1 MPGITVVGLGPGDPG
16 SVTREAWHVL
26 EESPEVYLRTGQHPL
41 AELLGGASRLHT
53 FDAIYQSAPS
63 FDEVYHQIVETLLA
77 RAREPQGVVY
87 AVPGDP
93 SVGEAAVAALRRRA
107 AEERIPYR
115 QVSGVSFVE
124 PTLSLLGV
132 DALEGVYLAD
142 AVEMAARHVPAH
154 APDQAVLVAQLHSK
168 LMASD
173 VKLVL
178 LSQYPPEHRVA
189 LVQSAGTPAA
199 TLRWLPLEELDRA
212 SEFDAVTTLYLP
224 PLPRPASLE
233 AFQDVVARLRA
244 PDGCPWDQE
253 QTHQSLR
260 RHVLE
265 EAYEVLAALD
275 KDDPEALREELGD
288 LLLQIVLQAQIAF
301 EGGEFRLS
309 EVLGDVQEKIVR
321 RHPHVFGDAKV
332 SSVDEVLH
340 RWEELK
346 DAERPAGSSA
356 GGLAGVSLDLP
367 ALSHAYEIQ
376 DRAARV
382 GFDWPKVEGVLAK
395 ISEEIEEFRTAGGA
409 AAKEREFGDLL
420 FSLVNLSRWL
430 AIDPESSLRGAN
442 ARFRSRF
449 AGMEERAR
457 ASGRRLGDLQPEEWE
472 TLWDQVKAQAAD
484 EEQSE

>member
-16 SVTREAWHVL
+16 SITREAWHLL
-26 EESPEVYLRTGQHPL
+26 EGSPELYLRTGQHPV
-41 AELLGGASRLHT
+41 AELLGNAARVHT
-53 FDAIYQSAPS
+53 FDGIYQSAS
-63 FDEVYHQIVETLLA
+63 TFEEVYHQIVETLLA
-77 RAREPQGVVY
+77 RAREPGGVVY

-93 SVGEAAVAALRRRA
+93 SFGEAAVAELRRRA

-132 DALEGVYLAD
+132 DALEGIFLAD
-142 AVEMAARHVPAH
+142 AIELAARHVPAH
-154 APDQAVLVAQLHSK
+154 PPDRPALVAQLHSK
-168 LMASD
+168 LLASD

-189 LVQSAGTPAA
+189 LIQGAGTPTA

-212 SEFDAVTTLYLP
+212 NQFDAVTSLYLP

-233 AFQDVVARLRA
+233 SFQDVVARLRA
-244 PDGCPWDQE
+244 PDGCPWDRE
-253 QTHQSLR
+253 QTHRSLR

-265 EAYEVLAALD
+265 EAYEVLSALD
-275 KDDPEALREELGD
+275 GDDVQALREELGD

-309 EVLGDVQEKIVR
+309 DVLGDLQAKIVR

-332 SSVDEVLH
+332 SSADEVLH

-346 DAERPAGSSA
+346 QAERPAGSSA
-356 GGLAGVSLDLP
+356 GRLDGVSADLP
-367 ALSHAYEIQ
+367 ALSHAFEIQ

-382 GFDWPKVEGVLAK
+382 GFDWPLVDGVLAK
-395 ISEEIEEFRTAGGA
+395 ISEEIDELRSAEDA
-409 AAKEREFGDLL
+409 AARERELGDLL

-430 AIDPESSLRGAN
+430 AIDPESSLRLAN

-449 AGMEERAR
+449 AAMEEQVHA
-457 ASGRRLGDLQPEEWE
+457 AGRRLGDLRQEEWE
-472 TLWDQVKAQAAD
+472 TLWEQAKAQAAD
-484 EEQSE
+484 EEEAN

>member
-26 EESPEVYLRTGQHPL
+26 ERSPELYLRTEQHPL
-41 AELLGGASRLHT
+41 AGLLRGTARVLT
-53 FDAIYQSAPS
+53 FDGIYQSAS
-63 FDEVYHQIVETLLA
+63 TFEEVYHDIVETLLT
-77 RAREPQGVVY
+77 RAREREGVVY

-93 SVGEAAVAALRRRA
+93 SFGEAAVAELRRRA
-107 AEERIPYR
+107 AEEQIPYR

-132 DALEGVYLAD
+132 DALEGVFLAD
-142 AVEMAARHVPAH
+142 AVELAARHVPAH
-154 APDQAVLVAQLHSK
+154 PPDRAALVAQLHSQ
-168 LMASD
+168 LLASD

-178 LSQYPPEHRVA
+178 LSQYPAEHRVA
-189 LVQSAGTPAA
+189 LVRAAGTA
-199 TLRWLPLEELDRA
+199 TESLRWLPLEELDH
-212 SEFDAVTTLYLP
+212 SNEFDAVTSLYIP
-224 PLPRPASLE
+224 PLPRSASLE

-244 PDGCPWDQE
+244 PDGCPWDRE
-253 QTHQSLR
+253 QTHRSLR

-275 KDDPEALREELGD
+275 GDNAGALREELGD
-288 LLLQIVLQAQIAF
+288 LLLQIVLQAQIAS

-309 EVLGDVQEKIVR
+309 DVLADLQEKIVR

-356 GGLAGVSLDLP
+356 GGLTGVSADLP

-382 GFDWPKVEGVLAK
+382 GFDWPQVEGVLDK
-395 ISEEIEEFRTAGGA
+395 ISEEIEELRSAGEAEGR
-409 AAKEREFGDLL
+409 EREFGDLL

-430 AIDPESSLRGAN
+430 GIDPESSLRGAN
-442 ARFRSRF
+442 ARFRRRF
-449 AGMEERAR
+449 AGMDERVR
-457 ASGRRLGDLQPEEWE
+457 AAGRRLADLRPEEWE
-472 TLWDQVKAQAAD
+472 SLWVQVKTQTAD
-484 EEQSE
+484 EEGVD